1 MKAEQ
6 EAIDIFQKTKAK
18 NQSESY
24 SVGEGRADGS
34 IPLLVNEKD
43 VGLNIG
49 DAYVDRFANLFV
61 GGDFKSQKAD
71 FNLCRA
77 ILAGS
82 AAKGGSSFLLESAE
96 ISRAL
101 TVSVASEE
109 NEKQADKANSDSN
122 PEGIEIDS
130 DGTICID
137 GCRTSKKAGELLI
150 DAYLDSI
157 KKNTLSPTRIT
168 LTASR
173 SFCLAA
179 FKSPKP
185 TPSTT
190 AGIPIGGTFKPK
202 SRFAVDFSEN
212 R

>member
-24 SVGEGRADGS
+24 SAGEERTDGS
-34 IPLLVNEKD
+34 VPLLVNEKD

-82 AAKGGSSFLLESAE
+82 AAKGGPSFLLESAE

-109 NEKQADKANSDSN
+109 NEKQAEKANSDSN

-130 DGTICID
+130 DGIICID

-150 DAYLDSI
+150 DAYLDSM
-157 KKNTLSPTRIT
+157 KKKYAFANANHAYGLKELLSRRLQVAEAYALDNGWDPHW
-168 LTASR
+168 
-173 SFCLAA
+173 
-179 FKSPKP
+179 
-185 TPSTT
+185 
-190 AGIPIGGTFKPK
+190 GN
-202 SRFAVDFSEN
+202 V
-212 R
+212 